1 MSGLLFACHGAQK
14 LFGVLDANS
23 AELLSLRGAAGAI
36 EFFGGA
42 LIALG
47 LFVPHVAFIASGQM
61 AFAYFLSHA
70 PRGFWPILNGGELA
84 ALYCFLFLYVATQ
97 PVGPF
102 SLDRIRR
109 GTDRY

>member
-1 MSGLLFACHGAQK
+1 MPPSVAC
-14 LFGVLDANS
+14 DA
-23 AELLSLRGAAGAI
+23 RRMTPP
-36 EFFGGA
+36 
-42 LIALG
+42 
-47 LFVPHVAFIASGQM
+47 VASGQM

-109 GTDRY
+109 GSDR

>member
-1 MSGLLFACHGAQK
+1 MSKELGA
-14 LFGVLDANS
+14 VH
-23 AELLSLRGAAGAI
+23 AELLSLRSAAGVI

-47 LFVPHVAFIASGQM
+47 LFVPHVAFVASGQM

-109 GTDRY
+109 GSDR